1 MLRVRACGLSDVGL
15 TRVHNEDYFEIDP
28 RHRLYVVADGMGGH
42 SAGEVAAQIAV
53 RAIHDFIEKSVD
65 RETSWSLRPTL
76 SHPIKV
82 PPGLAPAP
90 ASAPAPPSAASATK
104 APSAPTTSA
113 SGAAAA
119 PAYSPAVAAPAS
131 HAGQAAPPAQAVQAA
146 RKAQPA
152 AAWAAGTAAGALPGE
167 QSAAAAAAAASPSP
181 GLPSPPPPPPDD
193 RLARHS
199 RLLKM
204 AVRKAH
210 DNVLTAISKDGSLHG
225 MGTTVVGLLL
235 AGPTAA
241 VAHVGDSRAYRLRN
255 GHLDQLTQDHTWV
268 HEQVVAGLLSQEQAR
283 SHPLKN
289 VVTRALG
296 GESEIVVDVREVQVQ
311 PGDLYLLCSDGL
323 TGMLSDGEI
332 RERLGSGH
340 SLHEI
345 CRSLVNEANAR
356 GGLDNVTVVLLAVED
371 GDEGDDDVDP
381 GAGF

>member
-53 RAIHDFIEKSVD
+53 KAIHDFIEKSVD
-65 RETSWSLRPTL
+65 RDPTRSLRVSRSQAAPRSTPAPVAAGAPSPGSGGGAL
-76 SHPIKV
+76 GRARPAGAPSV
-82 PPGLAPAP
+82 PGLAAG
-90 ASAPAPPSAASATK
+90 AVAAAATAAAPSAA
-104 APSAPTTSA
+104 APETSA
-113 SGAAAA
+113 MSAAVPASPTSPTSPAA
-119 PAYSPAVAAPAS
+119 PAAPGTAQLATTAAM
-131 HAGQAAPPAQAVQAA
+131 APPAVQ
-146 RKAQPA
+146 
-152 AAWAAGTAAGALPGE
+152 GG
-167 QSAAAAAAAASPSP
+167 
-181 GLPSPPPPPPDD
+181 DD

-199 RLLKM
+199 RLLEM
-204 AVRKAH
+204 AVQKAH
-210 DNVLTAISKDGSLHG
+210 DNVLRAISNDGSLHG

-241 VAHVGDSRAYRLRN
+241 VAHVGDSRAYRLRH
-255 GHLDQLTQDHTWV
+255 GRLDQLTQDHTWV

-296 GESEIVVDVREVQVQ
+296 GESEVMVDVRELQVQ

-323 TGMLSDGEI
+323 TGMLSDADI
-332 RERLGSGH
+332 RERLGSGR

-345 CRSLVNEANAR
+345 CRTLVNEANAR
-356 GGLDNVTVVLLAVED
+356 GGLDNVTVVLLSVED
-371 GDEGDDDVDP
+371 GDDEDGDP
-381 GAGF
+381 AGRY

>member
-1 MLRVRACGLSDVGL
+1 MLRVKSCGLSDVGL

-53 RAIHDFIEKSVD
+53 KAIHDFIEKSVERD
-65 RETSWSLRPTL
+65 ATWALRLP
-76 SHPIKV
+76 HAHAK
-82 PPGLAPAP
+82 LAAASPP
-90 ASAPAPPSAASATK
+90 AS
-104 APSAPTTSA
+104 
-113 SGAAAA
+113 
-119 PAYSPAVAAPAS
+119 
-131 HAGQAAPPAQAVQAA
+131 
-146 RKAQPA
+146 
-152 AAWAAGTAAGALPGE
+152 
-167 QSAAAAAAAASPSP
+167 SAAAAAASVSPLAWQSSDRGEGGDGDAAGVAGGAGAAGAAGAAGDRRGRAGRAGAAGAPALPGAAAADLAAVDPSAP
-181 GLPSPPPPPPDD
+181 ARQSAAPDQATPAIRASD
-193 RLARHS
+193 ERLARHS

-255 GHLDQLTQDHTWV
+255 GRLDQLTQDHTWV

-296 GESEIVVDVREVQVQ
+296 GESEVVVDVREVQVQ
-311 PGDLYLLCSDGL
+311 PGDIYLLCSDGL
-323 TGMLSDGEI
+323 TGMLSDADI
-332 RERLGSGH
+332 RERLGSGR

-356 GGLDNVTVVLLAVED
+356 GGLDNVTVVLLSVED
-371 GDEGDDDVDP
+371 EDDEDP
-381 GAGF
+381 V

>member
-15 TRVHNEDYFEIDP
+15 TRVHNEDYFEIDA

-53 RAIHDFIEKSVD
+53 KAIHDFIEKSVD
-65 RETSWSLRPTL
+65 RDATRSLRVSRTP
-76 SHPIKV
+76 V
-82 PPGLAPAP
+82 PRATPVAAAG
-90 ASAPAPPSAASATK
+90 ASGRSLPAASA
-104 APSAPTTSA
+104 APAADPRPAAAGTAGDPASSAGVAGAVGASPAAADATSPTAVTSPAFPGSPTSPEVYHSPQPSA
-113 SGAAAA
+113 SGALAGVM
-119 PAYSPAVAAPAS
+119 AVP
-131 HAGQAAPPAQAVQAA
+131 
-146 RKAQPA
+146 
-152 AAWAAGTAAGALPGE
+152 ALPAG
-167 QSAAAAAAAASPSP
+167 
-181 GLPSPPPPPPDD
+181 DD

-235 AGPTAA
+235 AGPMAA
-241 VAHVGDSRAYRLRN
+241 VAHVGDSRAYRLRH
-255 GHLDQLTQDHTWV
+255 GRLDQLTQDHTWV

-296 GESEIVVDVREVQVQ
+296 GESEVLVDVSELQVQ
-311 PGDLYLLCSDGL
+311 AGDIYLLCSDGL
-323 TGMLSDGEI
+323 TGMLPDADI
-332 RERLGSGH
+332 RERLGSGR

-356 GGLDNVTVVLLAVED
+356 GGLDNVTVVLLSIEDSADED
-371 GDEGDDDVDP
+371 GDQERR
-381 GAGF
+381 F

>member
-65 RETSWSLRPTL
+65 RETSWSLRPTMP
-76 SHPIKV
+76 HAVTV
-82 PPGLAPAP
+82 PPGVAPA
-90 ASAPAPPSAASATK
+90 AAP
-104 APSAPTTSA
+104 A
-113 SGAAAA
+113 SGAAAT
-119 PAYSPAVAAPAS
+119 AVVPAAPA
-131 HAGQAAPPAQAVQAA
+131 AAAP
-146 RKAQPA
+146 
-152 AAWAAGTAAGALPGE
+152 
-167 QSAAAAAAAASPSP
+167 AAAAAAAVPAAPAAVRAADSPAP
-181 GLPSPPPPPPDD
+181 AAAAEPRAATAPVPLPPPDE

-210 DNVLTAISKDGSLHG
+210 DNVLTAISNDGSLHG
-225 MGTTVVGLLL
+225 MGTTVVGMLL

-296 GESEIVVDVREVQVQ
+296 GESEVVVDVREVQVQ

-323 TGMLSDGEI
+323 TGMLSDAEI
-332 RERLGSGH
+332 RERLGSGS

-371 GDEGDDDVDP
+371 GDEGEDAG
-381 GAGF
+381 GAAAGYS

>member
-1 MLRVRACGLSDVGL
+1 MLRVKSCGLSDVGL

-53 RAIHDFIEKSVD
+53 KAIHDFIEKSVERD
-65 RETSWSLRPTL
+65 ATWSLRLP
-76 SHPIKV
+76 HGQPQ
-82 PPGLAPAP
+82 LAALPA
-90 ASAPAPPSAASATK
+90 APSTK
-104 APSAPTTSA
+104 APT
-113 SGAAAA
+113 
-119 PAYSPAVAAPAS
+119 V
-131 HAGQAAPPAQAVQAA
+131 
-146 RKAQPA
+146 
-152 AAWAAGTAAGALPGE
+152 
-167 QSAAAAAAAASPSP
+167 ASPSP
-181 GLPSPPPPPPDD
+181 PASGDGGSRTGGGASVAAVSPEAVAAAAVDPSAPARREAAPDQVTPAIRASD
-193 RLARHS
+193 ERLARHS

-235 AGPTAA
+235 VGPTAA

-255 GHLDQLTQDHTWV
+255 GRLDQLTQDHTWV

-296 GESEIVVDVREVQVQ
+296 GESEVVVDVREVQVQ
-311 PGDLYLLCSDGL
+311 VGDIFLLCSDGL
-323 TGMLSDGEI
+323 TGMLSDADI
-332 RERLGSGH
+332 RERLGSGR

-356 GGLDNVTVVLLAVED
+356 GGLDNVTVVLLSVED
-371 GDEGDDDVDP
+371 DAEED
-381 GAGF
+381 